1 MLKFPPPINRI
12 PELINKEQIKKILII
27 KLRGI
32 GDVVLSTIVLDNLKK
47 DFPDAGIDY
56 LTEAPSKAGLE
67 GLPQIMNVILLP
79 KDFFQRIKL
88 IREIRKRNYD
98 LVIDFYSNPA
108 TAQITFL
115 SGAKYRAGF
124 PYRGRKYAYNIFGP
138 DERNKVHAA
147 QLHLQMLDAI
157 GVSSAI
163 DNLYYYVSEN
173 DKSFISNWLENN
185 SIKDNSFF
193 GLSPSGGWNSKKCDP
208 EKFAEIGLAIADK
221 YNIRGLIVW
230 GNSDY
235 DDALKIKKLMGG
247 KVSIAPATTIRQM
260 AAFISQC
267 KFLIANDSGPM
278 HISTAIGTPVL
289 SLHGP
294 TDPRLQGPF
303 GAKHEWVNLDEL
315 DCIICNLLECPR
327 NHECF
332 KDLPVKRVLD
342 KVDLLIKK
350 NNIII

>member
-1 MLKFPPPINRI
+1 M
-12 PELINKEQIKKILII
+12 INKESIKKILII

-32 GDVVLSTIVLDNLKK
+32 GDVVLSTIVLDNLRS
-47 DFPDAGIDY
+47 DFPDAEIDY
-56 LTEAPSKAGLE
+56 LTEAPSKPGLE
-67 GLPQIMNVILLP
+67 GLPQINNVILLP
-79 KDFFQRIKL
+79 KDFFQRVKL
-88 IREIRKRNYD
+88 IREIRRNCYD

-124 PYRGRKYAYNIFGP
+124 PYRGRKYAYNFFGP
-138 DERNKVHAA
+138 DKRNKVHSAL
-147 QLHLQMLDAI
+147 LHLQMLDAI
-157 GVSSAI
+157 GVSSTAY
-163 DNLYYYVSEN
+163 DLYYYVNED
-173 DKSFISNWLENN
+173 DKSFVNYWLENN
-185 SIKDNSFF
+185 SPKNHSLF

-208 EKFAEIGLAIADK
+208 EKFAEIGLSISEK
-221 YNIRGLIVW
+221 YNIKGLIVW
-230 GNSDY
+230 GKSDY
-235 DDALKIKKLMGG
+235 DDALKIKELMGG
-247 KVSIAPATTIRQM
+247 KVFIAPATTIRQM
-260 AAFISQC
+260 AAFISEC

-315 DCIICNLLECPR
+315 DCIMCNLLECPI

-342 KVDLLIKK
+342 KVELLIKK
-350 NNIII
+350 NNISI